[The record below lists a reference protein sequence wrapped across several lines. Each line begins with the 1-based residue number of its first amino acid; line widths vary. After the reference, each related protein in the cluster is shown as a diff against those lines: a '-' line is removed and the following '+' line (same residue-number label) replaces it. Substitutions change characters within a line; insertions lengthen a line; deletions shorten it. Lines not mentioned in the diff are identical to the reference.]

1 MKTVQILDKKF
12 SISIPA
18 NEIQL
23 KVEQIALEINA
34 DLKDNN
40 VVFVVILNG
49 AFMFASDLYKRISL
63 ESRISFLKLASYSG
77 TSSTGQVKQ
86 LIGLN
91 ESLKDKT
98 VVVIEDIVDTGHT
111 LDSII
116 KQLNGFDPAEIKI
129 ASLLH
134 KPDAYLHNHKI
145 HYLGFNIPNDF
156 IIGYGLDYEGFGR
169 NLDSIYTLV
178 EEN

>member
-12 SISIPA
+12 SLSIPA

-23 KVEQIALEINA
+23 KVEMMADQINS
-34 DLKDNN
+34 DLKDKA

-49 AFMFASDLYKRISL
+49 AFMFASDLYKLITL
-63 ESRISFLKLASYSG
+63 DSRISFLKLASYSG
-77 TSSTGQVKQ
+77 TSSSGNVKQ

-98 VVVIEDIVDTGHT
+98 VVVVEDIVDTGHT
-111 LDSII
+111 LDSIL
-116 KQLNGFDPAEIKI
+116 KQLKGFEPAEIKI

-134 KPDAYLHNHKI
+134 KPEAYLHNYKI

-156 IIGYGLDYEGFGR
+156 IVGYGLDYEGFGR
-169 NLDSIYTLV
+169 NLDSIYTLLN
-178 EEN
+178 ED

>member
-12 SISIPA
+12 SLSIPA

-23 KVEQIALEINA
+23 KVEMMADQINS
-34 DLKDNN
+34 DLKDKA

-49 AFMFASDLYKRISL
+49 AFMFASDLYKLITL
-63 ESRISFLKLASYSG
+63 DSRISFLKLASYSG
-77 TSSTGQVKQ
+77 TSSSGSVKQ

-98 VVVIEDIVDTGHT
+98 VVVVEDIVDTGHT
-111 LDSII
+111 LDSIL
-116 KQLNGFDPAEIKI
+116 KQLKGFDPAEIKI

-134 KPDAYLHNHKI
+134 KPEAYLHNFKI

-156 IIGYGLDYEGFGR
+156 IVGYGLDYEGFGR
-169 NLDSIYTLV
+169 NLDSIYTLC
-178 EEN
+178 E